1 MSRLDIVCAARGTM
15 VGSTIGGDYSITH
28 RGTGNKLPEV
38 SGLERRWRPCYHRAM
53 LRGAGFAFLLL
64 ALTAAPGEAADALA
78 DAHRFYNAGQY
89 DAAERAAREAVRNA
103 ATANAGHLVLG
114 RVQLELY
121 RRSANAADLTSA
133 RESLRRVDARTLDVR
148 DRTELTIGLG
158 EALYFDDRFG
168 AAAELFDSVLGASSA
183 LGAPAHERVLDWWAT
198 ALDRLAQSRP
208 AAERA
213 PLYDRI
219 MERMAAEL
227 GADSGSTPAAYWVA
241 AAARGR
247 GDLERAFNAA
257 AAAWVRAPLARDRGA
272 ALRADV
278 DRLMVQAILP
288 ERAARLQ
295 PRDRGQAL
303 TGMLGEW
310 EAFKTSWTR

>member
-1 MSRLDIVCAARGTM
+1 
-15 VGSTIGGDYSITH
+15 
-28 RGTGNKLPEV
+28 
-38 SGLERRWRPCYHRAM
+38 M

-64 ALTAAPGEAADALA
+64 ALTAVPGEAADALA

-89 DAAERAAREAVRNA
+89 DAAERAAREAVRNP

-121 RRSANAADLTSA
+121 RQSANAADLTAA
-133 RESLRRVDARTLDVR
+133 RESLRQVDARTLDVR

-168 AAAELFDSVLGASSA
+168 AAAELFDSVLNASSA

-198 ALDRLAQSRP
+198 SLDRLAQSRP

-213 PLYDRI
+213 SLYDRI

-257 AAAWVRAPLARDRGA
+257 AAAWVRAPLARDHGA

-295 PRDRGQAL
+295 PRDRRQAL
-303 TGMLGEW
+303 TGMLSEW
-310 EAFKTSWTR
+310 DAFKTSWTR